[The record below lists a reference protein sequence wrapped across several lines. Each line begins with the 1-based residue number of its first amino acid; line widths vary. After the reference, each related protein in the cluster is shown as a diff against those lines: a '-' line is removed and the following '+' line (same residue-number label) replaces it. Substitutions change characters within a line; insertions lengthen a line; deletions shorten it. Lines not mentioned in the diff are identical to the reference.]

1 MIKILYFSW
10 VRERLGVSE
19 QLIDT
24 NATNIGELI
33 DELKSKDEKYK
44 LTFDDLSLIKIAA
57 NQKPVDVRHPL
68 KEVTEVAFFPPMTGG

>member
-19 QLIDT
+19 QLIET

-57 NQKPVDVRHPL
+57 NQKLVDVRHPL

>member
-33 DELKSKDEKYK
+33 DELKSKDEKFK

-57 NQKPVDVRHPL
+57 NQKLVDVMHPL